1 MPPEEQRP
9 ACQDGAPSVPA
20 DVVMTSEG
28 IVADYPRSPNGTP
41 SQSLPTELYTLAE
54 HIAEL
59 IAARIQS
66 GDRR

>member
-1 MPPEEQRP
+1 
-9 ACQDGAPSVPA
+9 
-20 DVVMTSEG
+20 MTSEG